1 MIFVFTAATHD
12 ISSASRR
19 RRIQQASARDLIGG
33 ARICKIRNGTPR
45 IVPLPPCC
53 AVAVGAPAQTPSNG
67 RIFFNNPGA
76 SAGTTL

>member
-1 MIFVFTAATHD
+1 MHD

-19 RRIQQASARDLIGG
+19 RRLQQASARDLIGG
-33 ARICKIRNGTPR
+33 ARIDGGCKIRNGTPR
-45 IVPLPPCC
+45 IVPLPTMLCGP
-53 AVAVGAPAQTPSNG
+53 GRRPAQTPSNG